1 MSKIVLTIKEQINA
15 HEDFVLYHCDLIAY
29 CISEHTEGRNI
40 ISYNK
45 KGRALDLLT
54 SFRLRIIDDLDKIEN
69 LKVVYLVIRDDGIYV
84 CIKPSKFIEKIV
96 TLDHVFKKVTQAV
109 TASLHFYW

>member
-1 MSKIVLTIKEQINA
+1 MKIKKLKSGARIFLTDIGQIICT
-15 HEDFVLYHCDLIAY
+15 F
-29 CISEHTEGRNI
+29 
-40 ISYNK
+40 SYNK
-45 KGRALDLLT
+45 KERALDLLT
-54 SFRLRIIDDLDKIEN
+54 SFRSRIIDDLDKIEN
-69 LKVVYLVIRDDGIYV
+69 LKVVYLVIRDDGIYI